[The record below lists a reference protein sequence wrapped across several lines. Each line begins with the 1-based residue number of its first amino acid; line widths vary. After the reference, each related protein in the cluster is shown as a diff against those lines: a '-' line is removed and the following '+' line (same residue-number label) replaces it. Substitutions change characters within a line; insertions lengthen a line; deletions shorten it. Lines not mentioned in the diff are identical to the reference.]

1 MKNFILLFF
10 GLFIIGMIAC
20 TDLEEELNSNI
31 PGDIASDFIN
41 SSTDVAALLLAT
53 EDGFDLPIQD
63 QSRFWAASQHT
74 SDETIGPTRGPDWDD
89 NGVWRVLHDHTWSA
103 DHAFLTATFNE
114 LLQVVFAAT
123 NTLSFNPDASIA
135 AQATFFRAYAMF
147 NVVDGWNQVPFRE
160 PGGNLLDAPEVLAGP
175 DAIARVVS
183 DLESAIADL
192 PDGPETTANKDAAR
206 VLLMKAFLN
215 RGTFADRANPSF
227 PAEDMQ
233 RVISLADE
241 IINSGRYSLLDNFF
255 GNFAL
260 NNDQVSTENIWTLEN
275 EGGVRSGNARSRYFC
290 TLHYNQ
296 NPSGWNGFTTL
307 SDFYDKFE
315 ETDIRRGSEFPG
327 VTDRTGLRVG
337 FLEGQQ
343 FDQDGNA
350 LQDRLGNPLI
360 FTPEIDLIESG
371 DNLEV
376 TGVRVVKYPPDY
388 DSGDNIDNDY
398 VIFRYADVLLMRAEA
413 LMRTGDN
420 AGALEMVNSL
430 RTARGASA
438 LGSLSESDML
448 DERGRELYWEGFRRQ
463 DMIRFG
469 TFLNAYEAKPVSG
482 EERLLFPIPAN
493 VLATNPNLVQNPG
506 Y

>member
-10 GLFIIGMIAC
+10 GVCTIGIIAC
-20 TDLEEELNSNI
+20 TDLNEDLNSNI
-31 PGDIASDFIN
+31 PGEIASEFIN
-41 SSTDVAALLLAT
+41 SNTDVDALLRAT
-53 EDGFDLPIQD
+53 EDGLDLPIQD

-103 DHAFLTATFNE
+103 DHVFLTNTFNE

-123 NTLSFNPDASIA
+123 NTLSFNPEATVA
-135 AQATFFRAYAMF
+135 AQAEFLRAYAIF

-160 PGGNLLDAPEVLAGP
+160 PGSDLLADPDVLSGGDAV
-175 DAIARVVS
+175 DRVIS
-183 DLESAIADL
+183 DLEGAIASL
-192 PDGPETTANKDAAR
+192 PDGPPNTPNKDAAR

-215 RGTFADRANPSF
+215 KGTFADRTNPSF
-227 PAEDMQ
+227 PAEDMTQ
-233 RVISLADE
+233 VISLADQ
-241 IINSGRYSLLDNFF
+241 IINSGRYNLEGNFF
-255 GNFAL
+255 GNFARD
-260 NNDQVSTENIWTLEN
+260 NDQISTENIWTLEN

-307 SDFYDKFE
+307 GDFYDKFE
-315 ETDIRRGSEFPG
+315 DSDIRRGAEYPG

-337 FLEGQQ
+337 LLEGQQ
-343 FDQDGNA
+343 FDADGNA
-350 LQDRLGNPLI
+350 LQDRLGNPLS
-360 FTPEIDLIESG
+360 FTKEISLVESG
-371 DNLEV
+371 ANLEV

-413 LMRTGDN
+413 LLRTGDS

-430 RTARGASA
+430 RSARGASA
-438 LGSLSESDML
+438 LASLSEAELL

-469 TFLNAYEAKPVSG
+469 TFLDAYEQKPASG

-493 VLATNPNLVQNPG
+493 VLATNPNIVQNPG